1 MPQASRAAAKDADD
15 RPRNIVLGFSPAAF
29 EFESASG
36 LEPITD
42 GHAGRARHART
53 DGRKSHGPRV
63 GVISVSVKALRSM
76 REAVPVVGIDIEIG
90 HAQDPAAKCKRV
102 QPTEIQA

>member
-1 MPQASRAAAKDADD
+1 
-15 RPRNIVLGFSPAAF
+15 
-29 EFESASG
+29 
-36 LEPITD
+36 
-42 GHAGRARHART
+42 
-53 DGRKSHGPRV
+53 
-63 GVISVSVKALRSM
+63 VKALRSM